1 MASAEDKE
9 FPEKERKKPY
19 PSLRKL
25 ARKSDIAHARRE
37 KKKQE

>member
-1 MASAEDKE
+1 MADTERE
-9 FPEKERKKPY
+9 FPAKEKKKAY

-37 KKKQE
+37 TKKK